1 MLSLASCSSDRD
13 TAYVRVLTKFLL
25 SAADARQFPAPGV
38 PEIAF
43 LGRSN
48 VGKSSLINALVGS
61 KIAKTSS
68 TPGRTQ
74 TINFF
79 EIRRPGKPRAD
90 WIFANLPGYGYARV
104 PKDLLAEW
112 PKFIDPYL
120 QERAALAL
128 CISII
133 DASIPPQ
140 KKDLE
145 LLNWLRH
152 VERPYVVVGTKIDR
166 VSNNQLRNN
175 LQKLKEE
182 LLVQEIVPFSA
193 KGTTGHDEL
202 WKKIR
207 EAAGTDALDGT
218 HG

>member
-1 MLSLASCSSDRD
+1 M
-13 TAYVRVLTKFLL
+13 RVLTRFLL
-25 SAADARQFPAPGV
+25 SAADERQFPAATT

-48 VGKSSLINALVGS
+48 VGKSSLINNLVGS

-90 WIFANLPGYGYARV
+90 WIFADLPGYGYARV
-104 PKDLLAEW
+104 PKDITAEW

-120 QERAALAL
+120 QNRASLAP
-128 CISII
+128 CISIV
-133 DASIPPQ
+133 DVSIPPQ

-152 VERPYVVVGTKIDR
+152 VGRPYVVVGTKVDR
-166 VSNNQLRNN
+166 ISNNQLRNN
-175 LQKLKEE
+175 LLKLKEE
-182 LLVQEIVPFSA
+182 LLVDEIVPFSA

-207 EAAGTDALDGT
+207 AAAGTDAAEGSRD
-218 HG
+218 

>member
-1 MLSLASCSSDRD
+1 
-13 TAYVRVLTKFLL
+13 LL
-25 SAADARQFPAPGV
+25 SAADERQFPAPST

-48 VGKSSLINALVGS
+48 VGKSSLINNLVGS

-79 EIRRPGKPRAD
+79 EIRRPGKPKAD
-90 WIFANLPGYGYARV
+90 WIFADLPGYGYARV
-104 PKDLLAEW
+104 PKDITAEW

-120 QERAALAL
+120 HNRVSLAL
-128 CISII
+128 CISIV
-133 DASIPPQ
+133 DVSIPPQ

-152 VERPYVVVGTKIDR
+152 VGRPYIVVGTKVDR
-166 VSNNQLRNN
+166 ISNNQLRNN
-175 LQKLKEE
+175 LLKLQQE
-182 LLVQEIVPFSA
+182 LLVDDIVAFSA

-207 EAAGTDALDGT
+207 EAAGTDVAEGT
-218 HG
+218 PA

>member
-1 MLSLASCSSDRD
+1 M
-13 TAYVRVLTKFLL
+13 RVLTRFLL
-25 SAADARQFPAPGV
+25 SAADARQFPAPAT

-48 VGKSSLINALVGS
+48 VGKSSLINSLVGS
-61 KIAKTSS
+61 KIAKTSA

-79 EIRRPGKPRAD
+79 EIRRPGKPRPD
-90 WIFANLPGYGYARV
+90 WIFADLPGYGYARV
-104 PKDLLAEW
+104 PRDLMAEW

-120 QERAALAL
+120 HDRASLRL
-128 CISII
+128 CISIV
-133 DASIPPQ
+133 DVSVPPQ

-145 LLNWLRH
+145 LLNWLRE
-152 VERPYVVVGTKIDR
+152 VGRPFVVVGTKIDR
-166 VSNNQLRNN
+166 ISNNQSRNS
-175 LQKLKEE
+175 LIKLKEE
-182 LLVQEIVPFSA
+182 LLVDEILPFSA

-207 EAAGTDALDGT
+207 EAAGTEAT
-218 HG
+218 PESPA

>member
-1 MLSLASCSSDRD
+1 M
-13 TAYVRVLTKFLL
+13 RVLTKFLL
-25 SAADARQFPAPGV
+25 SAAEIRQFPTSGT

-48 VGKSSLINALVGS
+48 VGKSSLINSLVGS

-79 EIRRPGKPRAD
+79 EIRRPGKPHAD
-90 WIFANLPGYGYARV
+90 WIFADLPGYGYARV
-104 PKDLLAEW
+104 PKALHAEW

-120 QERAALAL
+120 HERLSLRL
-128 CISII
+128 CISIV
-133 DASIPPQ
+133 DVSVPPQ

-145 LLNWLRH
+145 LLNWLRQ
-152 VERPYVVVGTKIDR
+152 VGRPFVVVGTKTDR
-166 VSNNQLRNN
+166 VSNNQLRNS
-175 LQKLKEE
+175 LVKLREE
-182 LLVQEIVPFSA
+182 LLVEEVLPFSA
-193 KGTTGHDEL
+193 KGTTGHDDL

-207 EAAGTDALDGT
+207 EFSGTDAT
-218 HG
+218 ETAPA

>member
-1 MLSLASCSSDRD
+1 M
-13 TAYVRVLTKFLL
+13 TA
-25 SAADARQFPAPGV
+25 APEV
-38 PEIAF
+38 AF

-79 EIRRPGKPRAD
+79 EVRRPGKPRPD
-90 WIFANLPGYGYARV
+90 WIFADLPGYGYARV
-104 PKDLLAEW
+104 PKDIVAEW

-120 QERAALAL
+120 QSRASLAL
-128 CISII
+128 CVCII
-133 DASIPPQ
+133 DVSVPMQ
-140 KKDLE
+140 KKDLD

-152 VERPYVVVGTKIDR
+152 VERRYIVVGTKIDR
-166 VSNNQLRNN
+166 LSNNELRNN
-175 LQKLKEE
+175 LVKLKQE
-182 LLVQEIVPFSA
+182 LLVPEILPFSA

-207 EAAGTDALDGT
+207 EAAGTDALDGAAV
-218 HG
+218 

>member
-1 MLSLASCSSDRD
+1 M
-13 TAYVRVLTKFLL
+13 L
-25 SAADARQFPAPGV
+25 SAADARQFPAPGT

-61 KIAKTSS
+61 KIAKTSG

-79 EIRRPGKPRAD
+79 EIRRPGKPRPD
-90 WIFANLPGYGYARV
+90 WIFADLPGYGYARV
-104 PKDLLAEW
+104 PKDLVAEW

-120 QERAALAL
+120 QDRTSLAL

-133 DASIPPQ
+133 DVSVPPQ
-140 KKDLE
+140 KKDLD
-145 LLNWLRH
+145 LLNWLRDAG
-152 VERPYVVVGTKIDR
+152 RPFVVVGTKIDR
-166 VSNNQLRNN
+166 ISNNQLSNSLR
-175 LQKLKEE
+175 KLKEE
-182 LLVQEIVPFSA
+182 LLLDEIVAFSA

-207 EAAGTDALDGT
+207 EAAGTDAAEKAPA
-218 HG
+218 

>member
-1 MLSLASCSSDRD
+1 M
-13 TAYVRVLTKFLL
+13 RVLTRFLL
-25 SAADARQFPAPGV
+25 SAADARHFPSPGAPEV
-38 PEIAF
+38 AF

-48 VGKSSLINALVGS
+48 VGKSSLINSIVGS

-79 EIRRPGKPRAD
+79 EIRRPGRPRPD
-90 WIFANLPGYGYARV
+90 WIFADLPGYGYARV
-104 PKDLLAEW
+104 PKDLMAEW
-112 PKFIDPYL
+112 SKFIDPYL
-120 QERAALAL
+120 TERPTLAL
-128 CISII
+128 CVSIV

-152 VERPYVVVGTKIDR
+152 AERPFVVVGTKSDR

-182 LLVQEIVPFSA
+182 LLVNEIVPFSA

-202 WKKIR
+202 WRRIR
-207 EAAGTDALDGT
+207 DAAQSEDG
-218 HG
+218 G

>member
-1 MLSLASCSSDRD
+1 M
-13 TAYVRVLTKFLL
+13 RVLTRFVL
-25 SAADARQFPAPGV
+25 SAADARQFPVTAAPEV
-38 PEIAF
+38 AF

-79 EIRRPGKPRAD
+79 EVRRPGKPRPD
-90 WIFANLPGYGYARV
+90 WIFADLPGYGYARV
-104 PKDLLAEW
+104 PKDIVAEW

-120 QERAALAL
+120 QSRASLAL
-128 CISII
+128 CVCII
-133 DASIPPQ
+133 DVSVPMQ
-140 KKDLE
+140 KKDLD

-152 VERPYVVVGTKIDR
+152 VERRYIVVGTKIDR
-166 VSNNQLRNN
+166 LSNNELRNN
-175 LQKLKEE
+175 LVKLKQE
-182 LLVQEIVPFSA
+182 LLVPEILPFSA

-207 EAAGTDALDGT
+207 EAAGTDALDGAAV
-218 HG
+218 

>member
-1 MLSLASCSSDRD
+1 M
-13 TAYVRVLTKFLL
+13 RVLTRFLL
-25 SAADARQFPAPGV
+25 SAADERQFPAATT

-48 VGKSSLINALVGS
+48 VGKSSLINNLVGS

-90 WIFANLPGYGYARV
+90 WIFADLPGYGYARV
-104 PKDLLAEW
+104 PKDITAEW

-120 QERAALAL
+120 QNRASLAL
-128 CISII
+128 CISIV
-133 DASIPPQ
+133 DVSIPPQ

-152 VERPYVVVGTKIDR
+152 VGRPYVVVGTKVDR
-166 VSNNQLRNN
+166 ISNNQLRNN
-175 LQKLKEE
+175 LLKLKEE
-182 LLVQEIVPFSA
+182 LLVDEIVPFSA

-207 EAAGTDALDGT
+207 AAAGTDAAEGSRD
-218 HG
+218 

>member
-1 MLSLASCSSDRD
+1 M
-13 TAYVRVLTKFLL
+13 RVLTRFLL
-25 SAADARQFPAPGV
+25 SAADARQFPPPGA

-48 VGKSSLINALVGS
+48 VGKSSLINSLVGS

-79 EIRRPGKPRAD
+79 EIRRPGKPRPD
-90 WIFANLPGYGYARV
+90 WIFADLPGYGYARV
-104 PKDLLAEW
+104 PKDLTAEW

-120 QERAALAL
+120 TERPSLAL

-133 DASIPPQ
+133 DVSVPPQ
-140 KKDLE
+140 KKDIE
-145 LLNWLRH
+145 LLQWLRH
-152 VERPYVVVGTKIDR
+152 MDRNFVVVGTKIDR
-166 VSNNQLRNN
+166 ISNNQLQNSLR
-175 LQKLKEE
+175 KLKEE
-182 LLVQEIVPFSA
+182 LLVEEILPFSA

-207 EAAGTDALDGT
+207 EAAGVES
-218 HG
+218 

>member
-1 MLSLASCSSDRD
+1 M
-13 TAYVRVLTKFLL
+13 L
-25 SAADARQFPAPGV
+25 SAADARQFPPPGP

-48 VGKSSLINALVGS
+48 VGKSSLINSLVGS

-90 WIFANLPGYGYARV
+90 WIFADLPGYGYARV
-104 PKDLLAEW
+104 PKDLTAEW

-120 QERAALAL
+120 TERPSLAL
-128 CISII
+128 CISIV
-133 DASIPPQ
+133 DVSVPPQ
-140 KKDLE
+140 KKDVE

-152 VERPYVVVGTKIDR
+152 MDRRFLVVGTKIDR
-166 VSNNQLRNN
+166 ISNNQLQNSLR
-175 LQKLKEE
+175 KLKEE
-182 LLVQEIVPFSA
+182 LLLDEILPFSA
-193 KGTTGHDEL
+193 KGTTGHDDL

-207 EAAGTDALDGT
+207 EAAGVES
-218 HG
+218 